1 MSTRSY
7 VALIADATAS
17 RALAPA
23 RRARLQTDVRA
34 VLKELNRR
42 FARTRAGRFA
52 VTLGDELQCLLATAA
67 PGCGSAHH
75 IPSRLAPLGWEATCC
90 RRASTTPL
98 A

>member
-34 VLKELNRR
+34 VLKDLNRR
-42 FARTRAGRFA
+42 FARALVARFP
-52 VTLGDELQCLLATAA
+52 VTQRDELQCLLATA
-67 PGCGSAHH
+67 PPVRELAHH
-75 IPSRLAPLGWEATCC
+75 IPSRLAQPPRAAAV
-90 RRASTTPL
+90 RRRPISTPL
-98 A
+98 P